1 MNLDE
6 MFGQAHDL
14 VLRKSR
20 FNLAMANFKSSLEE
34 LQRAGEILGHEVK
47 GQLIVNFNQ
56 HQNE

>member
-1 MNLDE
+1 